1 MRFVIILNLS
11 LTATPLQN
19 LIFTLIGCGGI
30 CIIAN
35 LNFILNAPVKEF
47 LKSVN
52 I

>member
-35 LNFILNAPVKEF
+35 LILNAPVKEF
-47 LKSVN
+47 L
-52 I
+52 